1 MRLMSYG
8 FELLY
13 SSDPVIF
20 KTVAI
25 TTDGRFGIYSFGGQF
40 DPKDLWLWT
49 RCKAERSESNV
60 VTQLFEVIRNS
71 NM

>member
-1 MRLMSYG
+1 MRLMSYD

-25 TTDGRFGIYSFGGQF
+25 TTDGRFCIYSFGGQF
-40 DPKDLWLWT
+40 DPKDLWL
-49 RCKAERSESNV
+49 
-60 VTQLFEVIRNS
+60 
-71 NM
+71 